1 MREKLQ
7 LDSSQEVEAGDVLLM
22 IKGLCKKS

>member
-22 IKGLCKKS
+22 IKGLYKKS